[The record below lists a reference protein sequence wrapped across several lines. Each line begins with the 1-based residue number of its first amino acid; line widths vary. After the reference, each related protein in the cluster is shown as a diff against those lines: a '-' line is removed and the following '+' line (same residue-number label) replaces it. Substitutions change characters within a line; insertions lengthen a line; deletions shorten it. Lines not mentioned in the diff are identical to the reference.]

1 MPQIGENATASVD
14 GKNDEPI
21 QYFVSSCLTV
31 TCFFADGSRVGAHF
45 SLLDGGDCG
54 DSVKTWSS
62 FTNRLSGTPVR
73 VLVAGQL
80 DMWNPTYLTKTP
92 FSKLGGD
99 TAIPSDVKKTI
110 EQATGCK
117 EIETMTKNG
126 EITILQDGTVL

>member
-31 TCFFADGSRVGAHF
+31 TCFFADGSRLDGRF
-45 SLLDGGDCG
+45 SLLEGGELG
-54 DSVKTWSS
+54 DSVTAWAS
-62 FTNRLSGTPVR
+62 FTRGLGAKPVR

-92 FSKLGGD
+92 FSKQGQDAARG
-99 TAIPSDVKKTI
+99 SDVKKTI
-110 EQATGCK
+110 EEATGCK
-117 EIETMTKNG
+117 DIQTMTKNG